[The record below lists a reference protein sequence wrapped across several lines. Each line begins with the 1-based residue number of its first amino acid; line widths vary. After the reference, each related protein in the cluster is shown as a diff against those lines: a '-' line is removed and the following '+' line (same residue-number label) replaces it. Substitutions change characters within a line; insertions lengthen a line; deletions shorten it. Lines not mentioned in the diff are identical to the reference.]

1 MESVDPQNQIIHLQD
16 DTAIILGPVE
26 DLRRAEIHIVN
37 IETVNV
43 EVIITDQGK
52 EKGSEVDI
60 EGAEN
65 TSGFNDWWII
75 RIWRCIAVEVKV
87 CGNWGLSSTDVEPLT
102 APEKQWRIFKV
113 VVGCHLTTRSNGEC

>member
-1 MESVDPQNQIIHLQD
+1 MENVDPQNQIIHLQD

-26 DLRRAEIHIVN
+26 DLRKAEIHIVN

-65 TSGFNDWWII
+65 TSGFNDWWITFGGASQS
-75 RIWRCIAVEVKV
+75 R
-87 CGNWGLSSTDVEPLT
+87 
-102 APEKQWRIFKV
+102 
-113 VVGCHLTTRSNGEC
+113 

>member
-26 DLRRAEIHIVN
+26 DLRKAEIHIVN
-37 IETVNV
+37 IETVNI

-60 EGAEN
+60 EGPEN

-102 APEKQWRIFKV
+102 APEKQWRIFKW
-113 VVGCHLTTRSNGEC
+113 S